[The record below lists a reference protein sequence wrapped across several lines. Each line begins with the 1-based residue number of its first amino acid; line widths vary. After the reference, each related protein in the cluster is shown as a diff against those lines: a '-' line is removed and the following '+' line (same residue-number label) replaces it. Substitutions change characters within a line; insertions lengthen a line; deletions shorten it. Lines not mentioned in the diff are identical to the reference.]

1 MNYTNE
7 MIVGKLEAYNSV
19 KEKLALL
26 CYELSH
32 PAQITDEDYLEA
44 VAIGSPRMD
53 PSTKGCGS
61 NLDKTLGLALS
72 YREKADRLNAEVVS
86 EVFREWQELQT
97 EINRMD
103 FYMGLLSAE
112 HRQVLQMY
120 YVQSKKWTEIESET
134 SVPKR
139 TLMRRRTEAID
150 RLTEMYNY
158 TGKLTN
164 R

>member
-1 MNYTNE
+1 
-7 MIVGKLEAYNSV
+7 
-19 KEKLALL
+19 
-26 CYELSH
+26 
-32 PAQITDEDYLEA
+32 
-44 VAIGSPRMD
+44 
-53 PSTKGCGS
+53 
-61 NLDKTLGLALS
+61 
-72 YREKADRLNAEVVS
+72 
-86 EVFREWQELQT
+86 
-97 EINRMD
+97 
-103 FYMGLLSAE
+103 MGLLSAE

-120 YVQSKKWTEIESET
+120 YIQSKKWTEIESET